1 MPLEEAKDTL
11 RDTLAATFD
20 KVIPEAAETLPATP
34 VDAPAAA
41 ATTAE
46 AETPAQAEQRARD
59 EKGRF
64 QPKDSASAPA
74 TATKPADATAA
85 APAAVA
91 ETPKPIQR
99 PSSWKKEMWPIW
111 DKLATGVPLNAQESR
126 QAAEY
131 NLQRETEAARGVST
145 YKAEYDRAK
154 PLLSAFEPHRADFEK
169 WGIDPGAQFSKYV
182 EIHKGLA
189 LGSEQDKLGTIL
201 RLAQDYKIPLEKM
214 FVQQNGQ
221 LFFNPQVRPTALQP
235 QAQPQQSIEQTVHA
249 VIQRERST
257 AEIAAMSQDTQKYPH
272 FETLRETMAQLL
284 DANLANDLLGAYE
297 AALNLP
303 QHRDLLAQAQEQQR
317 VSEEAAKKAQAAAAV
332 QRARAAA
339 VSPRSATPAGATANA
354 QKGLRASLLDAVEQH
369 TG

>member
-11 RDTLAATFD
+11 RETLAASFD
-20 KVIPEAAETLPATP
+20 KVIPDEPAVPVEPAAPVEKVEAAP
-34 VDAPAAA
+34 
-41 ATTAE
+41 
-46 AETPAQAEQRARD
+46 AETIAQKEARERD

-64 QPKDSASAPA
+64 APKDSA
-74 TATKPADATAA
+74 A
-85 APAAVA
+85 APKAD
-91 ETPKPIQR
+91 TPKPSGEAAKDVAAADTPKPLQR

-111 DKLATGVPLNAQESR
+111 DKLATGLPLSAAESL

-154 PLLSAFEPHRADFEK
+154 PLLSAFEPHRADFER

-189 LGSEQDKLGTIL
+189 LGTEEQKLGTLL
-201 RLAQDYKIPLEKM
+201 RIAQDYKIPVEKL

-221 LFFNPQVRPTALQP
+221 VYFNPQVQPVAPQP
-235 QAQPQQSIEQTVHA
+235 QVQPTQNIEATVHA
-249 VIQRERST
+249 VIQRERSV
-257 AEIAAMSQDTQKYPH
+257 AEIAAMSQDKEKYPH
-272 FETLRETMAQLL
+272 FETVRETMAQLL
-284 DANLANDLLGAYE
+284 DANLANDLPGAYE

-303 QHRDLLAQAQEQQR
+303 QHRELLQAAQEQQR
-317 VSEEAAKKAQAAAAV
+317 LSDEAARKAQVTAAA

-339 VSPRSATPAGATANA
+339 VSPKSATPAGTTVNA

-369 TG
+369 GG